1 MADEL
6 ELIAAIYDAV
16 VDPSGWEEVTRRI
29 VEATRS
35 VAGGIFIQLE
45 DSAYLSALC
54 NVDPFYAD
62 ASFRTDFE
70 PNPLV
75 AAAATIAPGEVRA
88 ATYITQTD
96 SFRASTAYKEYFRP
110 QGWADVVAI
119 GLLRG
124 PKSFGNLSLQ
134 RSPDAMW
141 VEPKEWHL
149 LETLAPHLKRAAE
162 IHRLLAR
169 ERAAKESL
177 GAAVAAAGFAV
188 FLLTKD
194 CRVVFANA
202 KGEELLRRGGGLRC
216 ANGRLCAA
224 TATLS
229 ERLSALVRKA
239 AAPDGAE
246 GGTMELPRGEG
257 RPSLIGHVFPLAAS
271 RTASIFDIER
281 PAAALFVIDPAASFR
296 AQIER
301 FSARNGLTAAESR
314 VLAEIIGGQG
324 LGAAAARLN
333 ITESTAHTH
342 VQRIFS
348 KTGTTR
354 QTELIRRFFDINFSV
369 SSGGA

>member
-96 SFRASTAYKEYFRP
+96 SFRA
-110 QGWADVVAI
+110 
-119 GLLRG
+119 
-124 PKSFGNLSLQ
+124 
-134 RSPDAMW
+134 
-141 VEPKEWHL
+141 
-149 LETLAPHLKRAAE
+149 
-162 IHRLLAR
+162 
-169 ERAAKESL
+169 
-177 GAAVAAAGFAV
+177 
-188 FLLTKD
+188 
-194 CRVVFANA
+194 
-202 KGEELLRRGGGLRC
+202 
-216 ANGRLCAA
+216 
-224 TATLS
+224 
-229 ERLSALVRKA
+229 
-239 AAPDGAE
+239 
-246 GGTMELPRGEG
+246 
-257 RPSLIGHVFPLAAS
+257 
-271 RTASIFDIER
+271 
-281 PAAALFVIDPAASFR
+281 
-296 AQIER
+296 
-301 FSARNGLTAAESR
+301 
-314 VLAEIIGGQG
+314 
-324 LGAAAARLN
+324 
-333 ITESTAHTH
+333 HTH